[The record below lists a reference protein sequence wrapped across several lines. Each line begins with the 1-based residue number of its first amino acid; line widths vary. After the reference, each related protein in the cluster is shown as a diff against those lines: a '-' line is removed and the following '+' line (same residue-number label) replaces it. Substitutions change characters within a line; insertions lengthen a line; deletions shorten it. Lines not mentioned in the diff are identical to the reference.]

1 MDDTFN
7 GEVYLRKFTFA
18 RFLGDQTMV
27 EFVRNWTKRQKIVDT
42 AFEVYR
48 EAAEKKKLEYNSA
61 VKIQAWFRGLRVR
74 AYLRILNN
82 AAVTIQKNF
91 RGYLA
96 RKVCRIRVKECLGK
110 MRVDFYHKNAACIQR
125 FWRGYYVRKYVHNY
139 YALKAYLEGL
149 TLKNEAILEQ
159 LNTYEAQTREEER
172 ARTQKLVKL
181 NFERE
186 ACQKHYMMSTESMAG
201 VFKPPHKA
209 APHPLET
216 AMCNLRIDV
225 QAMKRIQHP
234 KKINT
239 IRCLPYDGEIYS
251 SATSVSTK
259 DPQRLIALG
268 ESCISP
274 ALVFAANGTSNGQ
287 SSYNILPP
295 IPTKVQGPFKKPEQ
309 VMQQKFKPLQ
319 PTLRV
324 ATSYESVEIARAE
337 IKAKE
342 WRQRIHDNKFLPFSK
357 QFYSNQPGLN
367 SSLPFNRPAY
377 GNKHFRESDSF
388 KNTSKVDFNTN
399 IPCIPIF
406 EKLNSTY

>member
-1 MDDTFN
+1 M
-7 GEVYLRKFTFA
+7 A
-18 RFLGDQTMV
+18 

-42 AFEVYR
+42 VFEVCR
-48 EAAEKKKLEYNSA
+48 EAAERRKLEYDSA

-74 AYLRILNN
+74 AYYRILNN

-96 RKVCRIRVKECLGK
+96 RKVYRVTVKECLGK

-125 FWRGYYVRKYVHNY
+125 FWRGHYVRKYVHNY

-149 TLKNEAILEQ
+149 ALKNEAILGQ
-159 LNTYEAQTREEER
+159 LKTYEEQTREEEK
-172 ARTQKLVKL
+172 ARMQKLAKL

-201 VFKPPHKA
+201 VFKPLHTA
-209 APHPLET
+209 SPHPLET
-216 AMCNLRIDV
+216 AMGRLRIDV
-225 QAMKRIQHP
+225 QALKRKQHH
-234 KKINT
+234 KKINA
-239 IRCLPYDGEIYS
+239 IQCLHDGEIYS

-274 ALVFAANGTSNGQ
+274 ALVLAATANGTSNGQ

-295 IPTKVQGPFKKPEQ
+295 IPTKVQGPFKKPEE
-309 VMQQKFKPLQ
+309 VIRQKFKPLQ

-324 ATSYESVEIARAE
+324 TTSYESVEIARAE

-357 QFYSNQPGLN
+357 QFYSSQPGVN

-377 GNKHFRESDSF
+377 GSRHFRETDAF
-388 KNTSKVDFNTN
+388 KNISKVDFNTN
-399 IPCIPIF
+399 IPSIPIF